1 MLDLKFVRENPDIVK
16 SAIQNKGDH
25 ADVDALLNL
34 DETRREL
41 IGTVE
46 SKRAEQNK
54 VTTQIAEMKKAK
66 QYASAVIE
74 AMRTLSADIKRLD
87 EERRT
92 VESDIQDVL
101 IRIPNI
107 PHPTVPV
114 GDESANQEVKRWGEP
129 REFEFE
135 PKPHTDLAETL
146 GLIDFNRA
154 SRISGSNFVSY
165 RGAGARLER
174 ILINYM
180 IDLHTTEHGC
190 TEIFPPFITRR
201 EAMLGAGQLPKL
213 EEDMYHIPSDDL
225 FLIPTAEVPVTNL
238 HREEILAGDNL
249 PINYVAYSP
258 CFRRE
263 AGAYG
268 KDTRGLM
275 RVHQFNKVEMVK
287 FVTPE
292 SSYDELEILLSR
304 AETVLQRLNL
314 PYRVLTL
321 ATGDLS
327 FAAAKC
333 YDIEVWAPGI
343 QKWLEVSSVSNFEA
357 FQARRANIRFRREKG
372 AKPEFIHTL
381 NGSGLALP
389 RTMIAILE
397 NYQTT
402 DGKIAVPDVLR
413 DTMKTDIIG

>member
-46 SKRAEQNK
+46 NKRAEQNK

-66 QYASAVIE
+66 QDASAVIE
-74 AMRTLSADIKRLD
+74 EMRTLSTDIKQLD
-87 EERRT
+87 EQRRT
-92 VESDIQDVL
+92 VESDIQDIL
-101 IRIPNI
+101 IKIPNI

-129 REFEFE
+129 REFDFE

-174 ILINYM
+174 MLINYM
-180 IDLHTTEHGC
+180 IDLHTFEHGC

-201 EAMLGAGQLPKL
+201 EAMQGAGQLPKL
-213 EEDMYHIPSDDL
+213 EDDMYHIPSDDL

-238 HREEILAGDNL
+238 HREELLQGADL

-343 QKWLEVSSVSNFEA
+343 GKWLEVSSVSNFEA
-357 FQARRANIRFRREKG
+357 FQARRANIRFRRGKG
-372 AKPEFIHTL
+372 AKPEFVHTL

-397 NYQTT
+397 NYQTA
-402 DGKIAVPDVLR
+402 DGKIVVPDVLR